1 MMSVMLCLK
10 LQEKK
15 TQVDKLV
22 GIQLKTR
29 ENQKERPTDEC
40 VLSVVCVCVCV
51 CPYFMFIP
59 YMCLCTRKVHWVN

>member
-51 CPYFMFIP
+51 CVQATGMQVWGT
-59 YMCLCTRKVHWVN
+59 CV